1 MGLSVGS
8 RFGHYKLIAQIGAGG
23 MGEVYRA
30 SDTTLG
36 RDVAIKLLPQQLMAD
51 PDRVARLEREARTL
65 AALNHPNIATIHGL
79 EDAAGTRA
87 LVMELVEGP
96 TLAERLRQGSVQQPG
111 LQLDEALLIARQIAL
126 AVAAAHEQGI
136 IHRDLKPANVKI
148 RDDGTVK
155 VLDFGLA
162 KAMEPRESLTADSQS
177 PTITTPA
184 MTQAGAI
191 LGTAAYMSPEQA
203 RGKAANKR
211 ADIWAFG
218 CVLYEMLTGAR
229 PFVGDT
235 VTETLAAVLMR
246 EPDWSRLP
254 SEVPPAI
261 RILLRRCLQKDV
273 RARLADMSTALVLI
287 EELPALGVTTPAG
300 QASVREQVESTV
312 SEMRRGLMQVMRRR
326 VVLAL
331 ASGLAL
337 AALVGVGVWVARRP
351 PTPTVVRTMVT
362 PSGANGLSLG
372 GFDRDVT
379 ITPDGTRIVYRGVN
393 QLLVRALD
401 SLEPTVLPTPSGPQ
415 GVFVSPDGEWVGF
428 FDGGSALWK
437 IPIAGGPAVRLTTT
451 GALFPRGATW
461 LEDGTIVY
469 AHGSSAGLWSISASG
484 GEPTRLTSVDRSKG
498 ENEHTSPEALP
509 GGRAVL
515 FTVLAGG
522 FGGGAGSPA
531 IAALDLRTRTYQI
544 VLRGGRWPRYVAS
557 GHLVY
562 SSGASLLA
570 VPFDLDRLAVTG
582 SPATLLPQV
591 AITPGSGMDGDVSRT
606 GTLVYVPGAA
616 SIADERMLVWVD
628 RQGREEPVPAPLRT
642 YQMARL
648 SPDGTRVA
656 LDLRDEDNDIWIW
669 AFASRNMTRLTSVPG
684 NDMYPVWTSD
694 SRRVIFSAAPEGGGD
709 RALAWRMADATAPAE
724 TLLAGERG
732 LRHRP
737 FQVSD
742 STLVL
747 AYGDDLA
754 TFALHA
760 DPRVP
765 PSTNR
770 TITPLLETS
779 FVEQNAE
786 VSPSGQWLAYQSN
799 ESGRDDVYVRP
810 FPDVGAGRWLVST
823 NGGRAPLWS
832 RSGQELFYVTLEG
845 AVMSVL
851 VQPGTAWQHGPATQV
866 VRPGYFHA
874 GEVYRTFDVSQDG
887 KRFLMIKQNVSAGDG
902 TRSII
907 IVQNWTE
914 ELKRRVPAD

>member
-1 MGLSVGS
+1 LALDLGTRLGA
-8 RFGHYKLIAQIGAGG
+8 YEITAAIGEGG
-23 MGEVYRA
+23 MGQVFRA
-30 SDTTLG
+30 RDTKLD
-36 RDVAIKLLPQQLMAD
+36 RDVAIKILPEAFAHDAD
-51 PDRVARLEREARTL
+51 RIARFQREAKTL
-65 AALNHPNIATIHGL
+65 ASLNHPNIAAIHGL
-79 EDAAGTRA
+79 EESGGVTA
-87 LVMELVEGP
+87 LVMELVEGDDLSQRIARGAIP
-96 TLAERLRQGSVQQPG
+96 
-111 LQLDEALLIARQIAL
+111 LDEALPIAKQIAEAL
-126 AVAAAHEQGI
+126 EAAHKQGI

-148 RDDGTVK
+148 HDDGTVK

-162 KAMEPRESLTADSQS
+162 KAMEPSGSLASDSQS

-184 MTQAGAI
+184 MTQAGVI

-203 RGKAANKR
+203 RGNAVDKR
-211 ADIWAFG
+211 TDIWAFG
-218 CVLYEMLTGAR
+218 CVLYEMLIGAR

-246 EPDWSRLP
+246 EPDWSRLS
-254 SEVPPAI
+254 SEVPTPI
-261 RILLRRCLQKDV
+261 RILLRRCLQKNL
-273 RARLADMSTALVLI
+273 RARLADMSAAVVLI
-287 EELPALGVTTPAG
+287 EELPALAVTTPAS

-312 SEMRRGLMQVMRRR
+312 SEIRRGLMQVMRRR
-326 VVLAL
+326 VVLVLAL
-331 ASGLAL
+331 GLAL
-337 AALVGVGVWVARRP
+337 AALVGVGVWFARRP
-351 PTPTVVRTMVT
+351 PTPAVVRTMVT
-362 PSGANGLSLG
+362 PSGANSLSVA

-379 ITPDGTRIVYRGVN
+379 ITLDGTRIVYRGVN

-437 IPIAGGPAVRLTTT
+437 VPIAGGPAVRLTTT

-461 LEDGTIVY
+461 VEDGTIVY
-469 AHGSSAGLWSISASG
+469 AHGSSAGLFSISASG
-484 GEPTRLTSVDRSKG
+484 GNPTRLTSVDSSKG

-515 FTVLAGG
+515 FTVTVGAL
-522 FGGGAGSPA
+522 GGGAGSSA
-531 IAALDLRTRTYQI
+531 IAALDLRTRTTQI

-562 SSGASLLA
+562 STGANLLA

-582 SPATLLPQV
+582 SPVTVLQQV
-591 AITPGSGMDGDVSRT
+591 AMTPGSGMDGAVSRS

-642 YQMARL
+642 YQIARL

-684 NDMYPVWTSD
+684 NDMFPVWTSD
-694 SRRVIFSAAPEGGGD
+694 SRRVIFSAAPESRGQ
-709 RALAWRMADATAPAE
+709 RALAWRIADATAAAE
-724 TLLAGERG
+724 TLLTAEPS
-732 LRHRP
+732 LFYRP

-747 AYGDDLA
+747 AYGDDLG
-754 TFALHA
+754 TLALRA
-760 DPRVP
+760 DARVP
-765 PSTNR
+765 PSSNR
-770 TITPLLETS
+770 AITPLLKTP

-810 FPDVGAGRWLVST
+810 FPNVDAGRWLVST

-832 RSGQELFYVTLEG
+832 RNRKELFYVTLEG
-845 AVMSVL
+845 AVMSVP
-851 VQPGTAWQHGPATQV
+851 VQQGTTWQHGPATQV

-874 GEVYRTFDVSQDG
+874 GEVYRTFDVSLDG
-887 KRFLMIKQNVSAGDG
+887 QRFLMIKQNVNAADVR
-902 TRSII
+902 RSII
-907 IVQNWTE
+907 VVQNWHE
-914 ELKRRVPAD
+914 ELKRLVPTN